1 MNLNP
6 YLLFNG
12 NCAEAFKF
20 YERLLGGKIVMMQ
33 THGETPAKD
42 HVAPDWRGKIIHVR
56 LEVGDQA
63 LMGSDAPPEHFSK
76 PQGFSVSIS
85 VASPDEAQ
93 RIFDGL
99 AENGTVTMPFGKT
112 FWSPAFGMTVD
123 RYGIPWMVN
132 CEAAA
137 ATT

>member
-1 MNLNP
+1 MELNP
-6 YLLFNG
+6 YLLFSG

-20 YERLLGGKIVMMQ
+20 YERLLGGRIVMMQ

-42 HVAPDWRGKIIHVR
+42 HVSPDWRDKVIHVR

-63 LMGSDAPPEHFSK
+63 LMGSDAPPEHFAK

-85 VASPDEAQ
+85 VASPDEAR
-93 RIFDGL
+93 RIFAGL
-99 AENGTVTMPFGKT
+99 AENGTVTMPFGET

-123 RYGIPWMVN
+123 RFGIPWMVN
-132 CEAAA
+132 CAPA
-137 ATT
+137 AT